1 MTDDMTGPW
10 VLALGT
16 LAVGAAAMVRL
27 ARRRR
32 ERSDDRESAEGE
44 EGDARPQ
51 S

>member
-1 MTDDMTGPW
+1 MTDDTTGPW

-16 LAVGAAAMVRL
+16 LAIGAAAMVRL

-32 ERSDDRESAEGE
+32 ERTDDGESAED
-44 EGDARPQ
+44 DARPQ